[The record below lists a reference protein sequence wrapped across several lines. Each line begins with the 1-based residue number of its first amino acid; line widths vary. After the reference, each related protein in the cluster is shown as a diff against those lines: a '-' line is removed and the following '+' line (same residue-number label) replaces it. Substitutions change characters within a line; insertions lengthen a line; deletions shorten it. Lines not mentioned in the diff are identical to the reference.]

1 MDGRPVW
8 HEDRELWEM
17 FQEFLFT
24 PEHIEKASDQIDQ
37 VHSLLGLDAD
47 QTPDSKTAS
56 GTVRDVLDIPCG
68 VGRHTAAL
76 AERGYSVTAVDA
88 TLPYLDAARERVE
101 ENGTVPE
108 ASVEFVHEDMR
119 SFRRE
124 ESYDLV
130 INLYTSF
137 GYFEDRADD
146 ERTARNFFASLRPG
160 GRLVMSLASK
170 ETLAAKFEERTW
182 DERDGAYMLEV
193 HAISDDWSWMEN
205 RWILIHDGKV
215 HEFEVSHRLYSAYEL
230 RELLKRV
237 GFSEVTV
244 YDGLDGS
251 DFDENA
257 EKLVVVAEK

>member
-1 MDGRPVW
+1 MDERPVW
-8 HEDRELWEM
+8 HEDREMWET

-24 PEHIEKASDQIDQ
+24 PEHIKKASDQIDQ
-37 VHSLLGLDAD
+37 LHSLLDLDTD
-47 QTPDSKTAS
+47 QTPDSESAS
-56 GTVRDVLDIPCG
+56 GTVRDVLDMPCG

-76 AERGYSVTAVDA
+76 AERGYNVTAVDA
-88 TLPYLDAARERVE
+88 TLPYLEAARERVE
-101 ENGTVPE
+101 DSETTQE
-108 ASVEFVHEDMR
+108 ESVEFVHEDMR

-146 ERTARNFFASLRPG
+146 ERTARNLFASLRPG

-170 ETLAAKFEERTW
+170 ETLAAKFQKRTW
-182 DERDGAYMLEV
+182 EERDGIYMLEE

-205 RWILIHDGKV
+205 RWILIHDGEV
-215 HEFEVSHRLYSAYEL
+215 HEFDVSHRLYSAYEL
-230 RELLKRV
+230 TELLKRV

-244 YDGLDGS
+244 YDGLGGS